1 MACEPALGAIQ
12 ETSDDASNETAVAV
26 PLAESPPPQGASGRA
41 SGHGLVDLSPALPS
55 FARGPSVL
63 SLGAL
68 PRGASN
74 EAVVATLPVAESPS
88 LQVNSSLPSPSS
100 ESSCQVSMASGGDT
114 GAQAS
119 DHTSPLPT
127 RLFDSVGRAADGYI
141 LQTDTSPSNPRP
153 PDQRTAATKATGGE
167 QQAAPTE
174 KQAATTEDLMANL
187 KRLQEQL
194 DKKIIREKESEEEMH
209 MMKAQTMRARAPP
222 SSARGATRAI
232 HARVI
237 PRRVIPRPCYHAR
250 PCVPRRADEM
260 VEDIEDGRC
269 KVLFM
274 TNRQAELVSKESDC
288 IEKLLDA
295 LDVPKPGLVIDLLH
309 SWGFYDSTTLQERTL
324 IRTLTPSLNPP

>member
-1 MACEPALGAIQ
+1 MACERALGAIQ
-12 ETSDDASNETAVAV
+12 EGSYDASNETAVAV

-100 ESSCQVSMASGGDT
+100 ESSCQISMASGGDT

-127 RLFDSVGRAADGYI
+127 RLFDTVGRAA
-141 LQTDTSPSNPRP
+141 DTSPSNPRP

-209 MMKAQTMRARAPP
+209 MMKAQTMRARTA
-222 SSARGATRAI
+222 
-232 HARVI
+232 
-237 PRRVIPRPCYHAR
+237 
-250 PCVPRRADEM
+250 
-260 VEDIEDGRC
+260 
-269 KVLFM
+269 
-274 TNRQAELVSKESDC
+274 
-288 IEKLLDA
+288 
-295 LDVPKPGLVIDLLH
+295 
-309 SWGFYDSTTLQERTL
+309 
-324 IRTLTPSLNPP
+324 

>member
-1 MACEPALGAIQ
+1 MHVAEDAFGWLIFCPDGTFACNPASASFVRGRRRAMTCERALGAIQ

-209 MMKAQTMRARAPP
+209 MMKAQTMRARTA
-222 SSARGATRAI
+222 
-232 HARVI
+232 
-237 PRRVIPRPCYHAR
+237 
-250 PCVPRRADEM
+250 
-260 VEDIEDGRC
+260 
-269 KVLFM
+269 
-274 TNRQAELVSKESDC
+274 
-288 IEKLLDA
+288 
-295 LDVPKPGLVIDLLH
+295 
-309 SWGFYDSTTLQERTL
+309 
-324 IRTLTPSLNPP
+324 